1 MIKPV
6 KMVKRSPR
14 AIVKNEHICG
24 VRRKVPPDKGPY
36 DWKVAGPFSG
46 GSFIRRDLSPEDPLS
61 GGSFIRRDLSHP
73 TSRNMSIRGHTL
85 RTSAVWHI
93 GRGGFGISVKSKN
106 CNNVRTNF
114 SFSFVLLKV
123 VGKPGRL
130 GFLKIRTMGQELL
143 HERNS

>member
-61 GGSFIRRDLSHP
+61 FIRWILYPAGPFSPHQQKHVHKGSYTKD
-73 TSRNMSIRGHTL
+73 
-85 RTSAVWHI
+85 VWHI